1 MRMYAHT
8 LHTRAGSGARAS
20 SAVRRT
26 PDSQS
31 TWIDAQ
37 PDVRDRYSASRA
49 RHIQAFHTSLFI
61 FYLLTRRADR
71 AHATHGSLW
80 ASRDARTYNI
90 LNHPRVEGRTGELNS
105 DVPQEHTQ
113 LRTDAQ
119 MAHRASTVAA
129 AYMAGL
135 ADQVAERYPNT
146 NRIGTTRATEQP
158 SGCGPARLGQLRCT
172 GPMAV

>member
-1 MRMYAHT
+1 MHTPYTHAQEAAHAR
-8 LHTRAGSGARAS
+8 RALCVVHLILSRRGSMAS
-20 SAVRRT
+20 PMCAIGTV
-26 PDSQS
+26 P
-31 TWIDAQ
+31 
-37 PDVRDRYSASRA
+37 RA
-49 RHIQAFHTSLFI
+49 RVTYRRFIHLSSFI